1 MISFHNVLHGQL
13 VNIVSNQAPLNGID
27 PDVNMLAHENTF
39 IKNNKYVAIKQLD
52 DLNKNSNS
60 VSFVNATVRILVNI
74 SPSCKVWLFVFSP
87 H

>member
-52 DLNKNSNS
+52 DLNKNSKFNIICKCYCPNFGKYFF
-60 VSFVNATVRILVNI
+60 FV
-74 SPSCKVWLFVFSP
+74 
-87 H
+87 